1 MQAGFNQM
9 GGAMQG
15 MPGMGYAGGAGAKPQ
30 MRNAFVFG
38 IVPVLLMFIGPS
50 LFGFLAS
57 MLEIGA
63 IALIGNLVYLGGL
76 IWFLL
81 NMLKALNEM
90 RNAAG
95 NPAFPRWPIFIP
107 VYNWI
112 YFISMVPKEVM
123 KAKQMRGLQPMH
135 KSVALYFFFPVFALQ
150 SDLNEIAATP
160 G

>member
-1 MQAGFNQM
+1 M
-9 GGAMQG
+9 GSAMQG
-15 MPGMGYAGGAGAKPQ
+15 MPGMGYAGGAGAKPT

-38 IVPVLLMFIGPS
+38 LVPILVAAIGPVP
-50 LFGFLAS
+50 FGILAS
-57 MLEIGA
+57 ALDIGA
-63 IALIGNLVYLGGL
+63 IALLGNVVYLGGMV
-76 IWFLL
+76 WFLL

-95 NPAFPRWPIFIP
+95 NPTFPRWPIFIP

-123 KAKQMRGLQPMH
+123 KAKQMRGLQPTTKH
-135 KSVALYFFFPVFALQ
+135 VVLYFLFPVFALQ
-150 SDLNEIAATP
+150 SDLNEIAAAP